1 MSKSVFCIRN
11 TDIYKGVCEKKMGA
25 VTTDAV
31 EKYFDKGY
39 VFYEP
44 SRPASDIYVIK
55 NGEVELYQLQGGK
68 KIVIET
74 LFAGDTFG
82 DFGAG
87 ETTHYARAL
96 RKTYICKTPAKEFLE
111 IVKTF
116 PEIALNLLSELAKKT
131 QYYENKIAILSA
143 PAKDQLLYELRLL
156 SKKSMQKVLGKI
168 FKIPLRISHQKLADK
183 TGLNRVTVTKLMKKL
198 KDEGAIKIDEATK
211 VIEILK

>member
-11 TDIYKGVCEKKMGA
+11 TDIYKGVCEKKMGEVA
-25 VTTDAV
+25 TDAI
-31 EKYFDKGY
+31 EKNFEKGY

-44 SRPASDIYVIK
+44 SRPATDIYVIK
-55 NGEVELYQLQGGK
+55 NGEVELYQLQNGK

-96 RKTYICKTPAKEFLE
+96 RKTYICRTPSSEFLK

-116 PEIALNLLSELAKKT
+116 PEIALNLLSELVKKT

-143 PAKDQLLYELRLL
+143 PAKDQLFYELKNLAN
-156 SKKSMQKVLGKI
+156 KNIQKVLGKI

-198 KDEGAIKIDEATK
+198 KDDGYIKVDESTK